1 MKEYKLYIDN
11 QWLDAGDGGTFAS
24 YHKATGEEVN
34 RFAAATEADVDR
46 ACRAARAAFPA
57 WSGLDGE
64 TRSEYLRAAAGIM
77 KRRRREMAELEAM
90 ETGKPV
96 YDTYDF
102 DTRVSIWA
110 FEYFADLC
118 REIRGEV
125 IPLGDVNQRDFDFVT
140 YEPYGVAAIIA
151 PFNFPLHL
159 LTRSLAP
166 ALAAGNTCVIKAS
179 SITPST
185 AAVMAEVFEEAGFP
199 AGVVNVVH
207 GQGSLVGNAL
217 VSNREVDI
225 VGFTGS
231 EAVGRQLMRLSA
243 DSPVMKKLV
252 LELGGKGGVIVEPDA
267 DLDIA
272 TTCQI
277 EGFTFNQGEV
287 CCAMTR
293 VILHEDVYDAYLAM
307 LKEKCDRI
315 PIGDPL
321 NYDTRMGVLISEEHL
336 REVDAHVKRAVEQG
350 AGFYAGGHRC
360 TKPGCAGA
368 PYYMPTILTD
378 VTPEMDVW
386 RKEVF
391 GPVLC
396 VCKYRDIEDAIRL
409 ANDTEFGLGANIFS
423 RDLKKAYQ
431 IARRLNAGSVW
442 VNLPNGMHMACP
454 FGGNKNSGSG
464 REYGT
469 YGLHEYLK
477 VKNNMWRMH

>member
-277 EGFTFNQGEV
+277 EGFTFMRT
-287 CCAMTR
+287 CMTR
-293 VILHEDVYDAYLAM
+293 IWP
-307 LKEKCDRI
+307 C
-315 PIGDPL
+315 
-321 NYDTRMGVLISEEHL
+321 
-336 REVDAHVKRAVEQG
+336 
-350 AGFYAGGHRC
+350 
-360 TKPGCAGA
+360 
-368 PYYMPTILTD
+368 
-378 VTPEMDVW
+378 
-386 RKEVF
+386 
-391 GPVLC
+391 
-396 VCKYRDIEDAIRL
+396 
-409 ANDTEFGLGANIFS
+409 
-423 RDLKKAYQ
+423 
-431 IARRLNAGSVW
+431 
-442 VNLPNGMHMACP
+442 
-454 FGGNKNSGSG
+454 
-464 REYGT
+464 
-469 YGLHEYLK
+469 
-477 VKNNMWRMH
+477 